1 MGTKNPWLPMMDV
14 LRKPDGSAPKKT
26 APYLLYGSK
35 HSAQIAAACP
45 GGNIGQRNRKA
56 RELFDQES
64 AEVRAIFEAEAQ
76 RKHEEERTKYEDA
89 MSGVPSPDPEEQK
102 K

>member
-1 MGTKNPWLPMMDV
+1 MNA
-14 LRKPDGSAPKKT
+14 LRKPDCSAPKKT
-26 APYLLYGSK
+26 APYLLYASK
-35 HSAQIAAACP
+35 HRAQIAAACP

-56 RELFDQES
+56 KELFDQES
-64 AEVRAIFEAEAQ
+64 AEVRAMFEAEEQ
-76 RKHEEERTKYEDA
+76 KKHEEERTKHDDA

>member
-1 MGTKNPWLPMMDV
+1 MDA

-35 HSAQIAAACP
+35 YRAQIAAACP

-56 RELFDQES
+56 KELFDQES
-64 AEVRAIFEAEAQ
+64 AEVRATFEAESQ
-76 RKHEEERTKYEDA
+76 RKHEEERTKHNEA